1 MQRVQSDLR
10 RSEEQIK
17 LKDQEI
23 SQLKRKV
30 LLAVSFI
37 RRSSFHFHDG
47 IRFATGQGMGGQEQE
62 PRDTAKKGAAAATS
76 RSRSFRI
83 SLQEMSDAR
92 TENLR
97 DGG

>member
-1 MQRVQSDLR
+1 MQKVQFDLR
-10 RSEEQIK
+10 KSEEQIK

-47 IRFATGQGMGGQEQE
+47 IRFATGQGMGDQEQE
-62 PRDTAKKGAAAATS
+62 PRDSAKKGAATAT
-76 RSRSFRI
+76 
-83 SLQEMSDAR
+83 
-92 TENLR
+92 N
-97 DGG
+97 